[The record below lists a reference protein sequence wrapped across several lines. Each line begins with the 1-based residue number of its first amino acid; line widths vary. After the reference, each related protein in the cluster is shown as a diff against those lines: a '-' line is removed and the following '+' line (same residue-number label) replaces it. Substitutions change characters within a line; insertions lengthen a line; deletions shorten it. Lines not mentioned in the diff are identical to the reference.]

1 MKKKISA
8 IMTSAA
14 FAIGFVAMATI
25 ETNAQTRY
33 CQDGDQSRYERR
45 YERRAGNGRYSEAR
59 YQNDRYYG
67 NDGYYDNDGYY
78 YGKQPNVYDRHRKAI
93 NLSVGTAAG
102 AAVGAAVG
110 GKKGALIGAGVGLAA
125 GAIVT
130 AKQKPRNYPRY

>member
-1 MKKKISA
+1 
-8 IMTSAA
+8 MTSAV
-14 FAIGFVAMATI
+14 FAISLVAFGTVD
-25 ETNAQTRY
+25 TNAQNKYCNEGGQGRY
-33 CQDGDQSRYERR
+33 ERYERR
-45 YERRAGNGRYSEAR
+45 SGNGRYRDAR

-110 GKKGALIGAGVGLAA
+110 GKKGALIGAGIGLAT